1 MKAKTAL
8 RRALRLLSIAYLC
21 CLSSVFPPFVFP
33 LELLEIHIRTVIGDR
48 QMWNQGVA
56 WRHFG
61 QIIRQVGRLL
71 RRGGGDRGGFRD
83 RWFYVHYTPS
93 LAPFRRAG
101 AREER
106 ESGHSCHAALGGV
119 FWPVFVGWDAPEH
132 PSVRISRIRAE
143 WAGNGTGALRGG
155 VGKAAG
161 MVQVAGGE
169 MYAIQVCRLAESGAR
184 VELGG
189 GCESPPLAEAALL
202 AAAFGRGIVLRPA
215 LQRLLPAGKFVFA
228 GGGA

>member
-71 RRGGGDRGGFRD
+71 RRGGGDRGDSVTVGSTFT
-83 RWFYVHYTPS
+83 TPHLS
-93 LAPFRRAG
+93 
-101 AREER
+101 
-106 ESGHSCHAALGGV
+106 
-119 FWPVFVGWDAPEH
+119 H
-132 PSVRISRIRAE
+132 PSVGRGRERRGRAVI
-143 WAGNGTGALRGG
+143 AVTLH
-155 VGKAAG
+155 
-161 MVQVAGGE
+161 
-169 MYAIQVCRLAESGAR
+169 S
-184 VELGG
+184 G
-189 GCESPPLAEAALL
+189 GCFGQYLSGGTHLNTLLSGSPVFERN
-202 AAAFGRGIVLRPA
+202 GREMGQGRCEVGSGR
-215 LQRLLPAGKFVFA
+215 QREWYRLPGERCTLYRCVA
-228 GGGA
+228 